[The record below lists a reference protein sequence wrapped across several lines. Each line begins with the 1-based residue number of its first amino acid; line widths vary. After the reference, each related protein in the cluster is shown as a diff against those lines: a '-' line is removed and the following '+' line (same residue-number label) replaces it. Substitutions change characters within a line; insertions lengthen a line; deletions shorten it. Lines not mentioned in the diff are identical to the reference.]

1 MMDSSSPP
9 SSPLSSVGSLSP
21 PAGLNYPSPASSSL
35 PATRVPSEAGDV
47 PESAPDRDGPPP
59 AKKRKITEPKP
70 RTTEYLDL
78 RRLGAGT
85 DEEIKHQDEQLKRL
99 VSVLQHKRK
108 IVVIAGAGISVSAG
122 SMSASRSSII
132 QPLLTTLTVPDFR
145 SSHGLFSTLRSQ
157 HKLKTSGK
165 ALFDA
170 SVYKDD
176 SSTSSFHSMVRQL
189 SHLTKKAEPTDFH
202 HMLASIAEEGRLLR
216 LYSQNVDGIDTSLPP
231 LATKVPLNRKG
242 PWPKTIQLHG
252 GLEKMVC
259 SKCGH
264 IQDFDGA
271 LFEGPEAPPCPECEE
286 TDMVRTASGLRS
298 HGIGRMRPRMVLY
311 NEYNPDEEAIGAVSA
326 ADLKKVADAVIVVGT
341 SLKIPGIRRLVK
353 EMCKETRDRRG
364 GFTAWINLEGEPG
377 LEFKDCWD
385 LVVRGE
391 CDEVAQYAALPIWN
405 DKDIGEFKV
414 ITAEDEATKEKRA
427 LDKVLITS
435 ANVEA
440 AQAFPTPGASP
451 REQSPTPANAFAEIL
466 KAKPKA
472 DGLLKKAAANKA
484 GKKGAT
490 TQAKKSR
497 ASKKSKTPLPVQNI
511 KLALPIS
518 KATGTG
524 EEKKKMGEK
533 SEEKPTGNTAEPAKT
548 RKPLPNTPTRR
559 DLFPGLSTGLSK
571 PVIQIPLH
579 STAPK
584 VDSSTKIQSLSR
596 SEIPA
601 LPHTPSPSPTSGQAF
616 RHTTISPPSYPN
628 GMRFLLS
635 DES

>member
-1 MMDSSSPP
+1 MDSSSPP

-47 PESAPDRDGPPP
+47 PESAPDCDGPPP
-59 AKKRKITEPKP
+59 AKKRKISEPKP

-78 RRLGAGT
+78 RRLGSGT

-122 SMSASRSSII
+122 I
-132 QPLLTTLTVPDFR
+132 PDFR

-286 TDMVRTASGLRS
+286 TDMVRIASGLRS

-391 CDEVAQYAALPIWN
+391 CDEVAQYAALPTWD

-414 ITAEDEATKEKRA
+414 ITPEDEAAKEKWA

-440 AQAFPTPGASP
+440 AQAFLTPGASP

-497 ASKKSKTPLPVQNI
+497 ASKKSKTPLLAQNI
-511 KLALPIS
+511 KLTLPTS
-518 KATGTG
+518 KPTGAE
-524 EEKKKMGEK
+524 EEKKKKGEN
-533 SEEKPTGNTAEPAKT
+533 SEVKPSNNTTEPAKT
-548 RKPLPNTPTRR
+548 RKPLPDIPTRR
-559 DLFPGLSTGLSK
+559 DLFPNLSK

-579 STAPK
+579 NPAPALK
-584 VDSSTKIQSLSR
+584 VDPSTKPQSAATR
-596 SEIPA
+596 DEVPV
-601 LPHTPSPSPTSGQAF
+601 LPHTPSPSPTTGQAF
-616 RHTTISPPSYPN
+616 RHTTISPPSCPN

>member
-59 AKKRKITEPKP
+59 AKKRKINEPKP

-78 RRLGAGT
+78 RRLGTGT
-85 DEEIKHQDEQLKRL
+85 EEEVKHQDEQLKRL

-122 SMSASRSSII
+122 I
-132 QPLLTTLTVPDFR
+132 PDFR

-286 TDMVRTASGLRS
+286 TDMVRIASGLRS

-311 NEYNPDEEAIGAVSA
+311 NEYNPDEDAIGAVSA

-385 LVVRGE
+385 LVVRGK

-405 DKDIGEFKV
+405 DKDIGQFKV
-414 ITAEDEATKEKRA
+414 VTAEDEAAKEKRA
-427 LDKVLITS
+427 LDKVLITP
-435 ANVEA
+435 ANVDA
-440 AQAFPTPGASP
+440 TQAFPTPGASP

-472 DGLLKKAAANKA
+472 DELLKKAAANKA

-490 TQAKKSR
+490 AQANKPR
-497 ASKKSKTPLPVQNI
+497 ETKKSKKPLPVQNI
-511 KLALPIS
+511 KLSLPVS
-518 KATGTG
+518 KSTGAG
-524 EEKKKMGEK
+524 EEKKKVEDLEK
-533 SEEKPTGNTAEPAKT
+533 TSTGNTTEPAKT
-548 RKPLPNTPTRR
+548 RKPLPDTPTRR
-559 DLFPGLSTGLSK
+559 DLFPGLSTCLSK

-579 STAPK
+579 NTAPK
-584 VDSSTKIQSLSR
+584 VDSATKLQSPTR
-596 SEIPA
+596 NEVPI
-601 LPHTPSPSPTSGQAF
+601 LPQTPSPSPATGQAF
-616 RHTTISPPSYPN
+616 RHTTISPPSCPN

>member
-1 MMDSSSPP
+1 MDSSSPP

-47 PESAPDRDGPPP
+47 PESAPDCDGPPP
-59 AKKRKITEPKP
+59 AKKRKISEPKP

-78 RRLGAGT
+78 RRLGSGT
-85 DEEIKHQDEQLKRL
+85 NEEIKHQDEQLKRL

-122 SMSASRSSII
+122 I
-132 QPLLTTLTVPDFR
+132 PDFR

-326 ADLKKVADAVIVVGT
+326 ADLKRVADAVIVVGT

-391 CDEVAQYAALPIWN
+391 CDEVAQYAALPTWN

-414 ITAEDEATKEKRA
+414 VTPEDEAAKEKRA

-451 REQSPTPANAFAEIL
+451 REQ
-466 KAKPKA
+466 
-472 DGLLKKAAANKA
+472 
-484 GKKGAT
+484 
-490 TQAKKSR
+490 
-497 ASKKSKTPLPVQNI
+497 NI
-511 KLALPIS
+511 
-518 KATGTG
+518 
-524 EEKKKMGEK
+524 
-533 SEEKPTGNTAEPAKT
+533 
-548 RKPLPNTPTRR
+548 PTRR
-559 DLFPGLSTGLSK
+559 DLFPNLSK

-579 STAPK
+579 NPAPVPK
-584 VDSSTKIQSLSR
+584 VDPFTKPQSAAPR
-596 SEIPA
+596 DEVPV
-601 LPHTPSPSPTSGQAF
+601 LPHTPSPSPTTGQAF
-616 RHTTISPPSYPN
+616 RHTTISPPSCPN